1 MNFAAVGI
9 SLIGPLIGIDNPV
22 TVTQMLWVNIIMDTL
37 GALAFAKEP
46 HLEEYMR
53 QMPKSSDEDIISR
66 KMTKQIVFTA
76 GYVLALC
83 VWFLKGD
90 ALPMLLT
97 RGDDAY
103 ILSAFFAMFIFTG
116 IFACFTARTTRL
128 NILANIGKNKSFLLI
143 MASISVAQMAFI
155 YFGGDTFRATP
166 LAFGDLIR
174 VILISF
180 TVVIFDFV
188 RKVLCHRGILNK
200 GEKKCGAINTCTRE
214 E

>member
-1 MNFAAVGI
+1 
-9 SLIGPLIGIDNPV
+9 
-22 TVTQMLWVNIIMDTL
+22 
-37 GALAFAKEP
+37 
-46 HLEEYMR
+46 
-53 QMPKSSDEDIISR
+53 
-66 KMTKQIVFTA
+66 
-76 GYVLALC
+76 
-83 VWFLKGD
+83 
-90 ALPMLLT
+90 
-97 RGDDAY
+97 
-103 ILSAFFAMFIFTG
+103 
-116 IFACFTARTTRL
+116 
-128 NILANIGKNKSFLLI
+128 